1 MFRWFWKGKG
11 LRTET
16 PVKRLVI
23 LVKGTS
29 AWTRGMER
37 EKNAVQRLD
46 QGMSLNME
54 RVFEELGAVCMFWV
68 RRMPS
73 ETFKMRIQ
81 TNQPTKNRKMNRF

>member
-1 MFRWFWKGKG
+1 MFRWFWKAKG

-37 EKNAVQRLD
+37 EKNAVQR
-46 QGMSLNME
+46 
-54 RVFEELGAVCMFWV
+54 
-68 RRMPS
+68 
-73 ETFKMRIQ
+73 
-81 TNQPTKNRKMNRF
+81 